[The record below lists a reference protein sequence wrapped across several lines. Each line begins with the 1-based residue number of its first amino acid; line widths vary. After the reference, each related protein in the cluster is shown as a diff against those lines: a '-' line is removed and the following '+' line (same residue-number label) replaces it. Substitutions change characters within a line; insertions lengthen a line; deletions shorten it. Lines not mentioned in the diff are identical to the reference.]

1 MHICFQMPIA
11 SIHYKQACH
20 HLGSDCCMRL
30 CADKNMCCCQQAS
43 GAAHPCSAALQTHVS
58 VPAHTAAPNSDRN
71 HLLPWPG
78 VHLRFHDIVMNYEAP

>member
-30 CADKNMCCCQQAS
+30 CAGQEHVLLPTGKRS
-43 GAAHPCSAALQTHVS
+43 GAPLLSSTSNTCQRPGAHSGAQQ
-58 VPAHTAAPNSDRN
+58 
-71 HLLPWPG
+71 
-78 VHLRFHDIVMNYEAP
+78 